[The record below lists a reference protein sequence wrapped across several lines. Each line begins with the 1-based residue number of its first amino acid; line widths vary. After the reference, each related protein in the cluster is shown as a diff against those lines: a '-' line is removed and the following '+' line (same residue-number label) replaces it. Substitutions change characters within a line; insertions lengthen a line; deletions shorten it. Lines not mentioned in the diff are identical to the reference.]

1 VKTLRSFV
9 RVAIFTAIIAAI
21 AICCAR
27 ATQPLADHS
36 ALAGNVTAKR
46 VLEQTDTSPDWLV
59 PGRDFN
65 EQHFSPLK
73 QINDQNVKS
82 LGLAWY
88 LPIDSA
94 MGMSSEPIEVDGTVY
109 VTAPLDIVYAVDASS
124 GKLLWRFDP
133 EVERGVSTQNSYAVR
148 VNRGAAV
155 WEGAVYVAT
164 GDCRLFAI
172 DAASGK
178 KLWSSQVCDPAW
190 TGSTGAPHVA
200 GGKVFITY
208 NGSDDETRL
217 CLSKTSKRLSGREL
231 YFFHNSLLRCPFL

>member
-1 VKTLRSFV
+1 MMPLS
-9 RVAIFTAIIAAI
+9 
-21 AICCAR
+21 
-27 ATQPLADHS
+27 PLAPPMPPVVLPNPLDKITPVTD
-36 ALAGNVTAKR
+36 ALLDNPPA
-46 VLEQTDTSPDWLV
+46 SDWLIWRRTYDDY
-59 PGRDFN
+59 G
-65 EQHFSPLK
+65 FSPLK

-172 DAASGK
+172 DCASRK
-178 KLWSSQVCDPAW
+178 PRNV
-190 TGSTGAPHVA
+190 
-200 GGKVFITY
+200 
-208 NGSDDETRL
+208 
-217 CLSKTSKRLSGREL
+217 
-231 YFFHNSLLRCPFL
+231 